1 MRNRAHT
8 IVFLLAGLAALPPT
22 LLGSASVQA
31 ESAGATIVGRVVFR
45 GTVPPA
51 QSRSVTRDS
60 EFYGKTVSIQSLL
73 VDVSTHGVR
82 DAVVSV
88 EADKPGALAH
98 SEETHLVTRSCT
110 FAPRVM
116 AAQVGQVVEIANED
130 PVMHNTNMT
139 HNGRTVMNEALAA
152 DGNPVEK
159 ELTRPGLHSL
169 VCNTH
174 KFMKGHLLV
183 FEHPYFAVTNET
195 GQFRV
200 TGLLPGLREVTVWH
214 ESLGTLKKDVTVP
227 ASGEVRVTFEFP

>member
-1 MRNRAHT
+1 MRNRTHT

-22 LLGSASVQA
+22 LLDPVPGQA
-31 ESAGATIVGRVVFR
+31 EPSGATIAGLVVFR

-51 QSRSVTRDS
+51 QNRPVTRDS
-60 EFYGKTVSIQSLL
+60 EFCGKTVSIQPLL
-73 VDVSTHGVR
+73 VDASTHGVR
-82 DAVVSV
+82 DAVISV
-88 EADKPGALAH
+88 EPDKSGALTH
-98 SEETHLVTRSCT
+98 PEETQLVTRGCA

-116 AAQVGQVVEIANED
+116 AAQVGQVVEIANDD
-130 PVMHNTNMT
+130 PVMHNTHMT
-139 HNGRTVMNEALAA
+139 HNGRTVMNEALVAG
-152 DGNPVEK
+152 GNPVEK

-200 TGLLPGLREVTVWH
+200 TGLPPGLREVTVWH
-214 ESLGTLKKDVTVP
+214 ESLGALKKEVTVP